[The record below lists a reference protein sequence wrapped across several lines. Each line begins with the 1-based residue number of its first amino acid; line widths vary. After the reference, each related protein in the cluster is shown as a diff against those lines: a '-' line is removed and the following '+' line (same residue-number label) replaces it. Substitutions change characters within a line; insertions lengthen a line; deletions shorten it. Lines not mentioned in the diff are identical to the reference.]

1 MSILIMPETNTTIQI
16 KYKDNKTA
24 VSIQKAISPDNLG
37 APDGMHII
45 TMIRGNVLEIEVY
58 TDRKLGS
65 LISTLDDLL
74 SCINA
79 AETALEI

>member
-1 MSILIMPETNTTIQI
+1 MPETITSIQI

-24 VSIQKAISPDNLG
+24 ASIQKAISPDNLG
-37 APDGMHII
+37 APDGIHII
-45 TMIRGNVLEIEVY
+45 TMIRENVLEIEVY
-58 TDRKLGS
+58 SDRQIGS

-79 AETALEI
+79 AETTLRI